1 MTDESVKRTANR
13 IRTARRA
20 KNLTQVEVAKKA
32 GISQNHYA
40 QIERGEKNPTTSNF
54 LKIIDAIG
62 ATSADI
68 LGK

>member
-13 IRTARRA
+13 IREARRA

-40 QIERGEKNPTTSNF
+40 QIERGEKIPTTSNF

-62 ATSADI
+62 VTSADI

>member
-13 IRTARRA
+13 IREARRA

-62 ATSADI
+62 VT
-68 LGK
+68 

>member
-1 MTDESVKRTANR
+1 VKRTANR
-13 IRTARRA
+13 IREARRA

-62 ATSADI
+62 VTSADI

>member
-13 IRTARRA
+13 IREARRA

-62 ATSADI
+62 VTSADI